1 MSTHDAITTRS
12 FWSELLLTEI
22 YKRNQGRMVR
32 QVTCLAMWAAC
43 FLGAWRFYETF
54 LVDVNFGSTAQ
65 ATALKWAIPSLLGL
79 VGMWVSF
86 RLVNWPRFADFLI
99 SVEAEMNKVSWPAW
113 SELYRASLV
122 VIFTIAFLAILLF
135 GYDLLW
141 VTLFQWLKI
150 S

>member
-1 MSTHDAITTRS
+1 MSTNDAVSTRS
-12 FWSELLLTEI
+12 FWSELLLTEV

-32 QVTCLAMWAAC
+32 QVTCLAIWLGC

-54 LVDVNFGSTAQ
+54 LVDANFGIGLQGA
-65 ATALKWAIPSLLGL
+65 ALKWSIPSMVFL
-79 VGMWVSF
+79 VGMWVGY

-99 SVEAEMNKVSWPAW
+99 SVEAELNKVSWPAW
-113 SELYRASLV
+113 PELYRASLV

>member
-1 MSTHDAITTRS
+1 MSTNDAITTRS
-12 FWSELLLTEI
+12 FLSELLLTEV

-32 QVTCLAMWAAC
+32 QVTCLAIWAAC

-54 LVDVNFGSTAQ
+54 LIDANFGTGGQ
-65 ATALKWAIPSLLGL
+65 AAVLKWAIPSVLGL
-79 VGMWVSF
+79 LGMWVGY

-122 VIFTIAFLAILLF
+122 VIFTIAFLALLLF

-141 VTLFQWLKI
+141 VTIFQWLKI

>member
-1 MSTHDAITTRS
+1 MSTNDAMTTRS
-12 FWSELLLTEI
+12 FWSELLLTEV

-32 QVTCLAMWAAC
+32 QVTCVAIWAAC

-54 LVDVNFGSTAQ
+54 LIDANFGTGTQ
-65 ATALKWAIPSLLGL
+65 AIALKWAIPSLLCL
-79 VGMWVSF
+79 LGMWVGF
-86 RLVNWPRFADFLI
+86 RLVNWPQFADFLI

-122 VIFTIAFLAILLF
+122 VIFTIAFLALLLF

-141 VTLFQWLKI
+141 VTIFQWLKI

>member
-1 MSTHDAITTRS
+1 MSTNDAITTRS
-12 FWSELLLTEI
+12 FWSELLLTEV

-32 QVTCLAMWAAC
+32 QVTCLAIWVSC

-54 LVDVNFGSTAQ
+54 LIDANFGTSVQ
-65 ATALKWAIPSLLGL
+65 AAALKWVIPSVLGL
-79 VGMWVSF
+79 LGMWVGY

-122 VIFTIAFLAILLF
+122 VIFTIAFLAMLLF

-141 VTLFQWLKI
+141 VTIFQWLKI

>member
-1 MSTHDAITTRS
+1 MSTNDAVSARS
-12 FWSELLLTEI
+12 FWSELLLTEV

-32 QVTCLAMWAAC
+32 QVTCLAIWATC

-54 LVDVNFGSTAQ
+54 LVDANFGVGMQ
-65 ATALKWAIPSLLGL
+65 ATAVKWAIPCALFL
-79 VGMWVSF
+79 VGMWVGY

-99 SVEAEMNKVSWPAW
+99 SVEAELNKVSWPAW
-113 SELYRASLV
+113 PELYRASLV

>member
-1 MSTHDAITTRS
+1 MSTNDAITTRS
-12 FWSELLLTEI
+12 FWSELLLTDV

-32 QVTCLAMWAAC
+32 QVTCLALWAVC

-54 LVDVNFGSTAQ
+54 LIDVNFGTGIQ
-65 ATALKWAIPSLLGL
+65 ANALKWAIPSLLC
-79 VGMWVSF
+79 VIGMWVGY

-122 VIFTIAFLAILLF
+122 VIFTIAFLAVLLF

-141 VTLFQWLKI
+141 VTIFQWLKI

>member
-1 MSTHDAITTRS
+1 MSTNDAMTTRS
-12 FWSELLLTEI
+12 FWSELLLTDV

-32 QVTCLAMWAAC
+32 QVTCVAIWAAC

-54 LVDVNFGSTAQ
+54 LIDANFGTGNQ
-65 ATALKWAIPSLLGL
+65 AIALKWAIPSILCLL
-79 VGMWVSF
+79 GMWVGY

-122 VIFTIAFLAILLF
+122 VIFTIAFLALLLF

-141 VTLFQWLKI
+141 VTIFQWLKI